1 MTSKA
6 KSLKKVH
13 AAQGVANRCEK
24 IVKAATS
31 RKTAEKYAIKRLAQY
46 L

>member
-6 KSLKKVH
+6 KSLEEGTRR
-13 AAQGVANRCEK
+13 AGRGEWLRE